1 MANGINAA
9 GQIVG
14 EYFGEDEVFH
24 GFVRSGH
31 DEDD

>member
-14 EYFGEDEVFH
+14 EYFGQDEVFH
-24 GFVRSGH
+24 GFLRSGD